1 MLSILVAIF
10 TFSLLVL
17 LHEFGHFISARRAGI
32 RVDEFGIG
40 FPPRIW
46 GIKRKG
52 TIYSINLLPI
62 GGFVKIAG
70 EDNQESGPDS
80 FVAASTY
87 HKLRTLLAGVMINFL
102 IGWLILTG
110 LLISGLPSL
119 IFPFDISQLDQT
131 KGQLVET
138 TQPKVIYVAP
148 DSPASQIGLM
158 PGDQI
163 VKINNQLVNNQNL
176 SQLTEQFAGKN
187 IQLEYLTQKQ
197 EVKQDLTLASPEAD
211 SGKLGVIIEQKWSY
225 HPLDAVYGGLV
236 IIAKSFKLT
245 LDTIGSLI
253 VGIFRDNPNDNQL
266 ADSVTGPVGIVS
278 VFRSSLALGSSY
290 VLALTAA
297 ISISLGIMN
306 TLPLPALD
314 GGRALIV
321 ILRKL
326 GIKISDKF
334 ELYYHGSGMVIL
346 LILMALIT
354 IRDINNIF

>member
-1 MLSILVAIF
+1 MSILIAIV
-10 TFSLLVL
+10 TFSILVL

-40 FPPRIW
+40 FPPKIW

-52 TIYSINLLPI
+52 TLYSINLLPI

-70 EDNQESGPDS
+70 EDSQESGPDS

-87 HKLRTLLAGVMINFL
+87 HQLRTLLAGVLINFL

-110 LLISGLPSL
+110 LLINGLPSL
-119 IFPFDISQLDQT
+119 IFPFDISQLGHI

-148 DSPASQIGLM
+148 DSPASQIELES
-158 PGDQI
+158 GDQI
-163 VKINNQLVNNQNL
+163 IKINDQQVTNQNL
-176 SQLTEQFAGKN
+176 SHLTEQFAGQD
-187 IQLEYLTQKQ
+187 IQLGYLTHGQVTEQ
-197 EVKQDLTLASPEAD
+197 NLTLASPEAD
-211 SGKLGVIIEQKWSY
+211 SGKLGVIIEQQWSY
-225 HPLDAVYGGLV
+225 RPLDAAYASLV
-236 IIAKSFKLT
+236 IIIKSFKLT
-245 LDTIGSLI
+245 LETIASLI
-253 VGIFRDNPNDNQL
+253 TGIFIDNHDGDQL
-266 ADSVTGPVGIVS
+266 TNSVTGPVGIVS
-278 VFRSSLALGSSY
+278 VFRSSLKLGFSY

-321 ILRKL
+321 ILRKI
-326 GIKISDKF
+326 GIKIGDKF
-334 ELYYHGSGMVIL
+334 ELYYHGTGMVIL

-354 IRDINNIF
+354 IRDIRNFF